1 MSYIQAITI
10 AVPVEVASVWSPRI
24 SDLFVGNNLSLR
36 VAPEDYTPVNEGTQ
50 SSFSDYFNGVGYQ
63 VSPVRLGFIIN
74 VRETRDEFL
83 QTIDAISKWSL
94 STNYVNFKSVT
105 VYDPL
110 RVEPEDYA
118 QGYTIRTGA
127 LWAEDRTATTQKGNI
142 VCTVPPTEYPDGGKY
157 NSGFKLKFLSTK
169 KSIIR

>member
-10 AVPVEVASVWSPRI
+10 VVPAEVSSVWSPRI
-24 SDLFVGNNLSLR
+24 SDLFTGNNLSLR
-36 VAPEDYTPVNEGTQ
+36 VAPEDYTPLIEGTQ

-63 VSPVRLGFIIN
+63 VSPVRVGFIIN

-83 QTIDAISKWSL
+83 QIIDAISKWSL
-94 STNYVNFKSVT
+94 PTNYVDFRSIVIL
-105 VYDPL
+105 DPL
-110 RVEPEDYA
+110 RIEPEDYA
-118 QGYTIRTGA
+118 AGYTTRTGA

-142 VCTVPPTEYPDGGKY
+142 VCTVPPLEYPEGGKY

-169 KSIIR
+169 KSINR

>member
-1 MSYIQAITI
+1 VSYIQAITI
-10 AVPVEVASVWSPRI
+10 ITPPEVASIWSPRI

-36 VAPEDYTPVNEGTQ
+36 VAPEDYTPVVEGTQ

-63 VSPVRLGFIIN
+63 VSPVRVGFIIN

-83 QTIDAISKWSL
+83 QIIDAISRWSL
-94 STNYVNFKSVT
+94 PISYATFKPIT
-105 VYDPL
+105 IFDPL

-118 QGYTIRTGA
+118 QGYTVRTGA
-127 LWAEDRTATTQKGNI
+127 LWAEDRTATTRKGN
-142 VCTVPPTEYPDGGKY
+142 VACTVPPQEFPDGGKY

-169 KSIIR
+169 KTIIR